1 MTTFLILALV
11 FAGALYLARI
21 LILAVVAFVEILAF
35 RRRFRG
41 IASRRIRTLD
51 DVIDLLTVKGWI
63 PYPRAVAGATR

>member
-21 LILAVVAFVEILAF
+21 LILIGAAAYETVAF

-51 DVIDLLTVKGWI
+51 DVLDLLTVKGWLA
-63 PYPRAVAGATR
+63 PPRRRPSIA